1 MVRACMRPDRGPQT
15 PKRVAAQGVPGRSG
29 NALEG
34 ASLISCRA
42 LLTPRLTTVLV
53 AFAALVPST
62 TAAAKPTCLWRGPVV
77 NHHPGGAG
85 TRAAGWSSCATRTGE
100 ATSET
105 NIVVTPKGTVLF
117 SPARTENSLARSTNG
132 GATWSL
138 SYPQDAQYTA
148 LWNTVDPGLTVDRD
162 TGRVFWIHATGA
174 TRTLPVLVAQSP
186 LPDTVPTVLAA
197 ASGFQVY
204 ASSDE
209 GYHWKTADY
218 QSAPVGD
225 WEKLMVGPPRTNA
238 SQAERPV
245 GYPNVVY
252 VCGNSPFEVTG
263 PGRICYRSLDG
274 GATFQPAGYVTP
286 SQNAPAGFCPPLAS
300 NTGVVGPDGVLYQP
314 VSCSNGAYLAVS
326 EDEGATYVFRPVKNA
341 PSSNG
346 LSGSLQLVM
355 DKSGAL
361 YAEWVRDDHLQYTVS
376 LNQGRTWGAPV
387 NFSAPGVHQITRPAP
402 AAGRRGE
409 LGIAYYASTD
419 PKASKL
425 TLYVTHTANA
435 LETDPLLHSAAL
447 NQPADPI
454 YTDAGVTGASPRAD
468 YIGAT
473 FDDKGTLWAGAV
485 EQLGPPDSNKR
496 QPTTGYVARIVRA
509 PTAKPKKRPNHRRC
523 RSRWR
528 AKDTRCH

>member
-1 MVRACMRPDRGPQT
+1 MR
-15 PKRVAAQGVPGRSG
+15 
-29 NALEG
+29 
-34 ASLISCRA
+34 
-42 LLTPRLTTVLV
+42 RLTAVLV
-53 AFAALVPST
+53 AFAALAPST
-62 TAAAKPTCLWRGPVV
+62 SAAAGNPTCLWRGPVV
-77 NHHPGGAG
+77 THHPGGAG
-85 TRAAGWSSCATRTGE
+85 TPVTGWSSCGRRMGE
-100 ATSET
+100 ETSET

-138 SYPQDAQYTA
+138 TYPQDEQYTA
-148 LWNTVDPGLTVDRD
+148 LWNTTDPGLAVDRD

-174 TRTLPVLVAQSP
+174 TRTLPVLVSQSP

-209 GYHWKTADY
+209 GYHWMTADY

-274 GATFQPAGYVTP
+274 GATFQAAGYVTP
-286 SQNAPAGFCPPLAS
+286 SPNAPADFCPPLAG
-300 NTGVVGPDGVLYQP
+300 NTGVVAPDGVLYQP
-314 VSCSNGAYLAVS
+314 ISCSNGAYVAVS
-326 EDEGATYVFRPVKNA
+326 EDEGASYAFRLVKDA
-341 PSSNG
+341 PPSNG
-346 LSGSLQLVM
+346 ISGSLQLVM
-355 DKSGAL
+355 DRSGAL
-361 YAEWVRDDHLQYTVS
+361 YAEWVREDRLQYSVS

-409 LGIAYYASTD
+409 LGIAYYGSTD
-419 PKASKL
+419 AKASKL
-425 TLYVTHTANA
+425 TLYVTQTANA
-435 LETDPLLHSAAL
+435 LETDPLLKSAAL
-447 NQPADPI
+447 NRPAAPI
-454 YTDAGVTGASPRAD
+454 YADAGVTGASPRAD
-468 YIGAT
+468 YIGAA
-473 FDDKGTLWAGAV
+473 FDDRGILWAGGV

-496 QPTTGYVARIVRA
+496 QPTTGYVGRIVRA
-509 PTAKPKKRPNHRRC
+509 PTAKPKKRPKHARC
-523 RSRWR
+523 RSRR
-528 AKDTRCH
+528 RPKDTRCH